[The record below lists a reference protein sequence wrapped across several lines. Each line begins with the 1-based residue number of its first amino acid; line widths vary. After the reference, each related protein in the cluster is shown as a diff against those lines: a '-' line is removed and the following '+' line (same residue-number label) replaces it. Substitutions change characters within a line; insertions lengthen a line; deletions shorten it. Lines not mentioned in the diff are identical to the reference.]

1 MVSVYTINGEVTLDI
16 KPFTS
21 QLSKMQTELNKL
33 NQGFKFDKGTI
44 GHMES
49 GFKALEMMM
58 KEVTLQAKE
67 INKAF
72 SNIEGIKVLINNL
85 NEIKAFLREMGY
97 EIGNNKTKVSS
108 VNNELKKTVGFSKEV
123 GLYFANEDKI
133 LRMSLRRIQE
143 QNNLLKEKHALSK
156 QQTQLEREIAW
167 INKAD
172 MAVMEGKATSIR
184 FILTMTE
191 EELGIYREI
200 NVLIKEGN
208 IESVKQAESLLKQLD
223 VHSELYAMLDKEI
236 LNERKKLELI
246 EEENAMLKQQTKE
259 REKSAATQGNLLDKA
274 GYLPRRIASMA
285 ITMLGYQEIMD
296 VWEKTTSNINAK
308 TQFNTYA
315 KMLKEDDRYLKQ
327 TKQSTDDVTRGID
340 ALNVALN
347 DTYKD
352 GKNLQQMYSKVDMR
366 QVGANA
372 LDTAFKYGVQA
383 ENLSE
388 LTEVMAI
395 YSSEFVR
402 QGRSQ
407 EDSILA
413 VNDALDGE
421 FRRLKEV
428 NIGKE
433 ELEAHGYEEGNT
445 LSLIRAMR
453 EIAEERGYDI
463 TAQKITTLSEAINQA
478 ELELAF
484 LLSDLF
490 ELVEPSLIIALGY
503 IVQAFQAIGGA
514 VKEVKKYLKGL
525 PQPMKDFLKN
535 FGAGLMIGIVAVWT
549 GSKIIGALK
558 NISLFGSAWEK
569 LQGKLGK
576 TKGMDKAGESLEDFT
591 NSTSGGTKD
600 NKKGG
605 FKEGFKAQWSK
616 LGSDLGKMARIF
628 VDVAVALAM
637 AFVLIEEGILIIS
650 GIGATYEYF
659 KPQFNQGIEF
669 IKEFGVWFGLLGAAM
684 LGLSYVLGK
693 IPEGVEKA
701 VTKGATRMAYGMAI
715 AVGLVAEAIALLIA
729 PMVAI
734 ALLGGTASFL
744 GTNLDKGLEVISWIG
759 NALHQIDAPIA
770 IFIGGF
776 LAISLL
782 LGLVEPLTLALG
794 IGIASSLLLVTEAIG
809 LLVLPLG
816 AIALLGGTAS
826 MLGEENINKGAETIR
841 LIGRVLKVLS
851 EAMVDLFVVDI
862 AALGIM
868 LTDLASQLLTG
879 KTGLQSLVEDII
891 PDLTDFVQKFNE
903 LEMGDPVD
911 QSKVAAVT
919 QIATDIPPLF
929 AAIQKVNNAL
939 GTSDLIGNTIGGLGG
954 FLSGQMGMGLSGKLD
969 QLYNDIKDVMD
980 FAKKLGGLGSG
991 DKANTTAIQ
1000 QTANAITQLKTKLNQ
1015 FVSTIS
1021 GAAGRVQ
1028 TASNQLGNA
1037 LTTGFKAGSATF
1049 GATVIKVMTTGV
1061 NEIQSRY
1068 GTFSNAGKTLGQ
1080 KLSTGFE
1087 SGADLKKTTSKELG
1101 YALKELDAR
1110 KSDFYN
1116 KGKSLGS
1123 ELTRGYEDGADI
1135 HSPGLIARTTARELR
1150 YTMEALDV
1158 GEKMLYQGGVA
1169 LGQALTN
1176 GYNSTGNIRTDVG
1189 VLAQKGVNSEQ
1200 LQAGAKNLQAN
1211 ANKNQQ
1217 VQQLSSNTINI
1228 DMSNSTIIGIQDLD
1242 ARIRESVERA
1252 IVQINSPNGAIGY

>member
-85 NEIKAFLREMGY
+85 NEVKAFLREMGY

-123 GLYFANEDKI
+123 GTYFANEDKI
-133 LRMSLRRIQE
+133 LRMSLRT
-143 QNNLLKEKHALSK
+143 LKEQDNQLKAKLAKSK
-156 QQTQLEREIAW
+156 EETQLAREIAM
-167 INKAD
+167 INKQD
-172 MAVMEGKATSIR
+172 MAIIEGKATSIKA
-184 FILTMTE
+184 IINME
-191 EELGIYREI
+191 GEELRIYERI
-200 NVLIKEGN
+200 NALIKEGTA
-208 IESVKQAESLLKQLD
+208 ESIRQAETEMKEINTK
-223 VHSELYAMLDKEI
+223 SELFALLEEQLMLEKEI
-236 LNERKKLELI
+236 LATEEQQDAVLKK
-246 EEENAMLKQQTKE
+246 QVTD
-259 REKSAATQGNLLDKA
+259 REKNIAAQGNLLDKA

-503 IVQAFQAIGGA
+503 VVQAFQAIGGA

-525 PQPMKDFLKN
+525 PQPMKDFLKQ
-535 FGAGLMIGIVAVWT
+535 FGAGLMIGIVGVWV
-549 GSKIIGALK
+549 GSKVLGAIR

-576 TKGMDKAGESLEDFT
+576 TKGMDKASESLEDFT

-600 NKKGG
+600 SKKGG
-605 FKEGFKAQWSK
+605 FKEGFKAEWSK

-628 VDVAVALAM
+628 VDAAVALAM

-650 GIGATYEYF
+650 GIGATYEAF
-659 KPQFNQGIEF
+659 KPQFESGIEF
-669 IKEFGVWFGLLGAAM
+669 IKEFGVWFGLLGGAM
-684 LGLSYVLGK
+684 LVLSYAIGQ

-701 VTKGATRMAYGMAI
+701 VTKGATRMAYGMAVAI
-715 AVGLVAEAIALLIA
+715 GLVAEAIGLLIA
-729 PMVAI
+729 PMAAI

-744 GTNLDKGLEVISWIG
+744 GTNLDKGLEVITWIG

-782 LGLVEPLTLALG
+782 LGLVQPLTLALG
-794 IGIASSLLLVTEAIG
+794 VGIASALLLVTEAIG
-809 LLVLPLG
+809 LLIVPLG

-826 MLGEENINKGAETIR
+826 ALGEENINKGAETIR

-851 EAMVDLFVVDI
+851 EAIVDLLIVDV
-862 AALGIM
+862 ATLGIQ
-868 LTDLASQLLTG
+868 LTDLASKLITG
-879 KTGLQSLVEDII
+879 KTGLQALVENII
-891 PDLTDFVQKFNE
+891 PDLTSFVQKFNA
-903 LEMGDPVD
+903 LEMGEPVD
-911 QSKVAAVT
+911 QAKVAAVT

-929 AAIQKVNNAL
+929 AAMQKVNNAL
-939 GTSDLIGNTIGGLGG
+939 GTSDALGNAIGGLGG
-954 FLSGQMGMGLSGKLD
+954 SLSGVMGMGLSGKLD
-969 QLYNDIKDVMD
+969 QLYNDIEDVMD
-980 FAKKLGGLGSG
+980 FAKKLGGLGSSG
-991 DKANTTAIQ
+991 NANTTAIQ
-1000 QTANAITQLKTKLNQ
+1000 QTANAIVQLRNKLNQ

-1028 TASNQLGNA
+1028 SASNQLGNA
-1037 LTTGFKAGSATF
+1037 LTNGF
-1049 GATVIKVMTTGV
+1049 
-1061 NEIQSRY
+1061 
-1068 GTFSNAGKTLGQ
+1068 
-1080 KLSTGFE
+1080 
-1087 SGADLKKTTSKELG
+1087 
-1101 YALKELDAR
+1101 
-1110 KSDFYN
+1110 
-1116 KGKSLGS
+1116 
-1123 ELTRGYEDGADI
+1123 
-1135 HSPGLIARTTARELR
+1135 
-1150 YTMEALDV
+1150 
-1158 GEKMLYQGGVA
+1158 
-1169 LGQALTN
+1169 
-1176 GYNSTGNIRTDVG
+1176 
-1189 VLAQKGVNSEQ
+1189 
-1200 LQAGAKNLQAN
+1200 
-1211 ANKNQQ
+1211 
-1217 VQQLSSNTINI
+1217 
-1228 DMSNSTIIGIQDLD
+1228 II
-1242 ARIRESVERA
+1242 
-1252 IVQINSPNGAIGY
+1252 